1 MQRYAAMILAL
12 LLALTTAGCMAPAAQ
27 ETQEHAGNGVAL
39 ETLEATA
46 GNGWGITLS
55 AKDVTPT
62 GLTLVIAQ
70 SGGAPS
76 GTLQFGSS
84 FQLSVLV
91 DGVWSDVP
99 YTVDADSVA
108 WTAEAYIVAMEIP
121 QNIVSHGKPSM
132 GSCPQGFTVSARNSR
147 ISVRLAIMIRKAAG
161 PNLKLYDAALL
172 YSVLKCSG
180 IGS

>member
-27 ETQEHAGNGVAL
+27 EMQEHAGNEAAL
-39 ETLEATA
+39 ETPEATA

-108 WTAEAYIVAMEIP
+108 WTAEAYIVAMEDSAEYSITWEAIYGVLP
-121 QNIVSHGKPSM
+121 AGTYRICKEFQDFRAPGDYDTE
-132 GSCPQGFTVSARNSR
+132 SCWAEFE
-147 ISVRLAIMIRKAAG
+147 II
-161 PNLKLYDAALL
+161 
-172 YSVLKCSG
+172 
-180 IGS
+180 

>member
-12 LLALTTAGCMAPAAQ
+12 LLALATAGCMAPAAQ
-27 ETQEHAGNGVAL
+27 EMQDQDGNEAAL
-39 ETLEATA
+39 ETPEATA

-99 YTVDADSVA
+99 YTVDAGSVA
-108 WTAEAYIVAMEIP
+108 WTAEAYIVAMEDSAEYSITWEAIYGVLP
-121 QNIVSHGKPSM
+121 AGTYRICKEFQDFRAPGDYDTE
-132 GSCPQGFTVSARNSR
+132 SCWAEFE
-147 ISVRLAIMIRKAAG
+147 II
-161 PNLKLYDAALL
+161 
-172 YSVLKCSG
+172 
-180 IGS
+180 